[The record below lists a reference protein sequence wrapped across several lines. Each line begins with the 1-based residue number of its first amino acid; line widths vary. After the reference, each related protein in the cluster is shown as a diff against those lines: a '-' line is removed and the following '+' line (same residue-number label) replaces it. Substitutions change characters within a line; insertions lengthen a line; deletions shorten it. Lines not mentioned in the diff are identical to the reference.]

1 MSFVTRGNH
10 REIPV
15 RGKDDAKERVAVVVA
30 ESVVASSREAEE
42 GCAAGIPSA
51 DGRREILL
59 R

>member
-15 RGKDDAKERVAVVVA
+15 RGKDDAKERVVAVVVA

-51 DGRREILL
+51 DGRRSF
-59 R
+59 